1 VLVLNDGGRVY
12 LEYTLDDS
20 EPSTGE
26 ELDLAD
32 MPAGHTHP
40 VLDSEVGVVWYRP
53 DHINRHLGLTGPSVH

>member
-1 VLVLNDGGRVY
+1 VLVLNDGRRVY

-26 ELDLAD
+26 ELD
-32 MPAGHTHP
+32 HP